1 MFSSDL
7 NKRWNDDIQHQP
19 ESGPAV
25 NNEYFLYGPRNVLS
39 GIVEMISIFMKIS
52 PGQNQTRTGDWTGL
66 DPKVNTVTQSNDKI
80 RMISLPPRPSSPHHP
95 SSSGIFSQDNFRQAG
110 PGEARPGLMVNNDN
124 KVKSPP

>member
-25 NNEYFLYGPRNVLS
+25 NNEYFLYGSRNVLS

-80 RMISLPPRPSSPHHP
+80 RMISLVMIWMQHCKRKYFKIVIISYYRNHACCQYLLRWSFI
-95 SSSGIFSQDNFRQAG
+95 GAIL
-110 PGEARPGLMVNNDN
+110 E
-124 KVKSPP
+124 

>member
-52 PGQNQTRTGDWTGL
+52 PGQNQSRTGDWTGL

-80 RMISLPPRPSSPHHP
+80 RMISGLPPPQQ
-95 SSSGIFSQDNFRQAG
+95 SSSSIIIWDIF
-110 PGEARPGLMVNNDN
+110 PGQLSSGRAR
-124 KVKSPP
+124 